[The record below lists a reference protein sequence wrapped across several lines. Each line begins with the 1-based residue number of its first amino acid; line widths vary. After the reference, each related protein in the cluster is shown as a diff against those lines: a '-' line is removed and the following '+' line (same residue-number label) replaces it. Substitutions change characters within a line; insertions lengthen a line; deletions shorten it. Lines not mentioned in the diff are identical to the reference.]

1 MAFALFVLAMLLY
14 PGGTIRD
21 TSTRGYDFFRN
32 FGSDLGRTTAL
43 NGRPNR
49 VSQVLSGL
57 GGVLLMLGIVASA
70 AGVARVYSASARG
83 RFWAM
88 TGTMA
93 GLLATGSVL
102 MGFLI
107 PPDGARANPFRFAGL
122 MNPAA

>member
-1 MAFALFVLAMLLY
+1 MRTATNLTLSRWAIAMAFALFVLAMLLY

-57 GGVLLMLGIVASA
+57 GGVLLMLGHS
-70 AGVARVYSASARG
+70 S
-83 RFWAM
+83 
-88 TGTMA
+88 
-93 GLLATGSVL
+93 
-102 MGFLI
+102 
-107 PPDGARANPFRFAGL
+107 
-122 MNPAA
+122 